1 MPSVQSSSDGREHRA
16 VAFDADLVFLG
27 RFAGPIV
34 LLARAMMGYIFVVE
48 GFGKITGYAG
58 VAGYMRDYGVAP
70 ALLPL
75 VILTELG
82 GGLLVLIGLKT
93 RWASF
98 ALAGFCLLTALIF
111 HLAAGEMIEFQK
123 NVAMA
128 GGFLVLAAFGPGAW
142 SIDGRLGRPGRP
154 CARR

>member
-1 MPSVQSSSDGREHRA
+1 MSSVQSSSGGREHRA
-16 VAFDADLVFLG
+16 VAFDADLVFLR
-27 RFAGPIV
+27 RFASPIV
-34 LLARAMMGYIFVVE
+34 LLARAMMAYIFVVE
-48 GFGKITGYAG
+48 GFGKITSYAG
-58 VAGYMRDYGVAP
+58 VAAYMGEHGVAP

-82 GGLLVLIGLKT
+82 GGLLVLVGLKT
-93 RWASF
+93 RWASL

-142 SIDGRLGRPGRP
+142 SIDGRLGPAG
-154 CARR
+154 